1 MGSFNI
7 KLDKSTYERI
17 EKLRFRHENDNAV
30 INRAM
35 DALISIAKSSHSL
48 DELFSSSQEIYDID
62 LTNIAHLNLTHS
74 KIVCAFVDEREVN
87 SRHWRQLLETMFDVV
102 IEKSGGKSGVL
113 VSGDQSNLELG
124 QVKTRGFK
132 PIDELNISARYKS
145 ANKSCDALVA
155 IARSFGIELDV
166 TFSWPC
172 SEKCKY
178 SGKTAR
184 FRVPGE
190 PP

>member
-7 KLDKSTYERI
+7 KLKKSTYERI
-17 EKLRFRHENDNAV
+17 EKLRSRHENHNAV

-35 DALISIAKSSHSL
+35 DALDPIAKSSQSL
-48 DELFSSSQEIYDID
+48 
-62 LTNIAHLNLTHS
+62 
-74 KIVCAFVDEREVN
+74 DEREVN

-166 TFSWPC
+166 TFSWPF